1 MNLVERKD
9 NKHWQMFKLQNTTA
23 NTTIQNNKNGE
34 IYYINK
40 ATKEMESIQ
49 NQEENSYDDELLHQD
64 EH

>member
-1 MNLVERKD
+1 
-9 NKHWQMFKLQNTTA
+9 MFKLQNTTA